1 MPLTK
6 LAAMAATFSLSV
18 PVGIFIGVGVS
29 LHTGDELSDAKIWTL
44 GAFDGVS
51 GACCLTRCGAAAA
64 AAIAAAP
71 KSACLRR
78 LIAAWPVFA
87 GGMLLY
93 MTLITFI
100 GEEFSRSDLH
110 TPQLRGLK
118 YQMWALLVL
127 GAAMMSCRCWESG
140 RERRGLG

>member
-1 MPLTK
+1 MSLAK

-29 LHTGDELSDAKIWTL
+29 LHTGDKISDAKVWTL
-44 GAFDGVS
+44 GAFNGVS
-51 GACCLTRCGAAAA
+51 GACALTRCGALLRLLHLMMRMLAGG
-64 AAIAAAP
+64 
-71 KSACLRR
+71 SAR
-78 LIAAWPVFA
+78 LCPT

-100 GEEFSRSDLH
+100 GEEFTRSDLQ

-127 GAAMMSCRCWESG
+127 GAAAMAL
-140 RERRGLG
+140 LGIWA